1 MRKIAILPTLLTL
14 GNGVC
19 GFASITMASKIFPG
33 VSPEHI
39 DRFFAAAGWLIIFAM
54 VFDVLD
60 GYVARLS
67 KTASKFGGE
76 LDSLCDAVSFGVAP
90 AFLLLKMGPGWEPNP
105 FLHQLLAGIAALYM
119 VCTILRLARFNVD
132 NTPDP
137 DSHKRFRGL
146 PSPGAAGCLASL
158 AIVRGDFPG
167 NFVQLFSDV
176 SQDALRQT
184 IQRSVEIF
192 SPMGALVV
200 ALLMVSIVPFPH
212 FGKQFRG
219 KRHGG
224 LLIQI
229 LLAVLVI
236 VMVRDLAFMIIFWGY
251 AFFFPLRAAYL
262 RYVAPPSQANPRP
275 EGGIS

>member
-1 MRKIAILPTLLTL
+1 MKKIAILPTLLTL

-19 GFASITMASKIFPG
+19 GFASITMASKIVPG
-33 VSPEHI
+33 VSQEQI
-39 DRFFAAAGWLIIFAM
+39 DRLFAAAGWLLLFAM
-54 VFDVLD
+54 VFDMLD

-105 FLHQLLAGIAALYM
+105 FLHQMLAGIATLYM
-119 VCTILRLARFNVD
+119 VCAILRLARFNVD

-137 DSHKRFRGL
+137 ESHKRFRGL

-167 NFVQLFSDV
+167 SFVQLFNDV
-176 SQDALRQT
+176 SQESLRHS
-184 IQRSVEIF
+184 IQRGVEVF

-200 ALLMVSIVPFPH
+200 ALLMVSIIPFPH
-212 FGKQFRG
+212 LTKQILGR
-219 KRHGG
+219 RHGG
-224 LLIQI
+224 RLIQI

-236 VMVRDLAFMIIFWGY
+236 AMVRDLALAILFWGY
-251 AFFFPLRAAYL
+251 AFAFPLRAAYL
-262 RYVAPPSQANPRP
+262 RYVAPHTPPAPRP
-275 EGGIS
+275 ESGVS